1 MISTPTP
8 DARRSGALLAACIA
22 VLLLSSAATASQPG
36 TVVVDV
42 RDGAISLE
50 ATQAAWADVIVELT
64 RKTGITIHVV
74 SLPAEPLTASFSQVD
89 AAQAVRR
96 LFGGSAGFAF
106 VYGPGPVPVDVWV
119 VPPAA
124 AVEPRTQ
131 ANAADRLADAP
142 GDRTIDALARVVVT
156 DPDVDVRSAAAT
168 ALVQIG
174 TPRAFQ
180 AARAAIFDEAKLVR
194 LRTVEALADHG
205 GEPATQIL
213 REALRDSTEE
223 VRDAAAAGIP
233 SPEIANATP
242 STVAGRQQ

>member
-1 MISTPTP
+1 MISLPVP
-8 DARRSGALLAACIA
+8 DARRNGALLAACIA

-36 TVVVDV
+36 AVVVDV

-142 GDRTIDALARVVVT
+142 GDRTIDALA
-156 DPDVDVRSAAAT
+156 
-168 ALVQIG
+168 
-174 TPRAFQ
+174 
-180 AARAAIFDEAKLVR
+180 
-194 LRTVEALADHG
+194 
-205 GEPATQIL
+205 
-213 REALRDSTEE
+213 
-223 VRDAAAAGIP
+223 
-233 SPEIANATP
+233 
-242 STVAGRQQ
+242 